1 VTTPGGPPDTDEPW
15 FVPVLALDDIQHG
28 DGSEDDADDPEVSE
42 VAPGTTLAWSSWA
55 GEEQV
60 PRRLAAAAGALAL
73 RLTEALPELSHQNPG
88 GGERFEHAQLIAV
101 LANALGVV
109 VELAD
114 DRQLAGDDL
123 ARLLGATHD
132 GAVIAAI
139 VAEATDESAVT
150 QQSAWL
156 RRTGEEV
163 HRAMWRRFHPVGD
176 SRFRVRLRRGER
188 ALLRRVLAEQHQRLS
203 EDGPSL
209 APLYPPGYGDGDD
222 ASAARSAEFSSLTK
236 VDLTATRSS
245 ALERVQASLEDRE
258 IDAETLA
265 VWMRTLNDVRLVMA
279 AELDITDDE
288 QAPPAPWSATFPAW
302 RTYAVLGNLVHE
314 AVLAL
319 RTQL

>member
-1 VTTPGGPPDTDEPW
+1 
-15 FVPVLALDDIQHG
+15 
-28 DGSEDDADDPEVSE
+28 
-42 VAPGTTLAWSSWA
+42 
-55 GEEQV
+55 
-60 PRRLAAAAGALAL
+60 
-73 RLTEALPELSHQNPG
+73 
-88 GGERFEHAQLIAV
+88 
-101 LANALGVV
+101 
-109 VELAD
+109 
-114 DRQLAGDDL
+114 
-123 ARLLGATHD
+123 
-132 GAVIAAI
+132 
-139 VAEATDESAVT
+139 
-150 QQSAWL
+150 
-156 RRTGEEV
+156 
-163 HRAMWRRFHPVGD
+163 MWRRFHPVGD

-222 ASAARSAEFSSLTK
+222 ASAARSVEFSSLTK